1 MLELLYLLQSSC
13 KIPMDSLELQ
23 GISLYSA
30 FVPHLALEGLS
41 GLGSGYQVLHKKKKK
56 RLFPESGT
64 WDEGKNLE

>member
-1 MLELLYLLQSSC
+1 
-13 KIPMDSLELQ
+13 MDSLELQ

-41 GLGSGYQVLHKKKKK
+41 GLGSGYQVLHKKKK
-56 RLFPESGT
+56 RLFLESGT

>member
-1 MLELLYLLQSSC
+1 
-13 KIPMDSLELQ
+13 MDSLELQ

-56 RLFPESGT
+56 ETFSGIRNMRRRKKFRV
-64 WDEGKNLE
+64 EIELCGFC